1 MRHVSYGLAGGLIAA
16 TLMFPTAGFG
26 QQESDC
32 KSVQLTT
39 ANWTG
44 EAAKTYTA
52 EWLLDQLGYDAKVT
66 EASVQI
72 MFQSM
77 ASGDSDVGT
86 WSWLPSQR
94 SMIKPYMLDGEIDK
108 ITINMPDAKY
118 TVAVPTYVYEA
129 GVTSFADLDDH
140 RDKFNGKIY
149 GIEAGNDGN
158 KIIKQ
163 MINDDVHGLG
173 DWELVSSSQAGML
186 SQVKRHTN
194 NNEWIAFLGWSPHP
208 MNIQFDL
215 KYLAGGAEYWGPNK
229 GGARVYTWSHV
240 GWAWRCPNAGQF
252 FENFKFTA
260 EEQSLLGLYI
270 EQQGMEYP
278 EAGRH
283 LIKENPELL
292 DRWFGNGG
300 TYQTG
305 PVKTFEGSEKAP
317 DVIRSALGL

>member
-1 MRHVSYGLAGGLIAA
+1 MRHVSHCLAVGVTAA
-16 TLMFPTAGFG
+16 TLMFSTTAFG
-26 QQESDC
+26 QEGADC
-32 KSVQLTT
+32 KSVHLTT

-66 EASVQI
+66 VASVQI

-77 ASGDSDVGT
+77 ATGDSDVGT

-94 SMIKPYMLDGEIDK
+94 SMIKPHMLDGKIDK
-108 ITINMPDAKY
+108 VTINMPDAKY

-129 GVTSFADLDDH
+129 GVTGFADLDEH
-140 RDKFNGKIY
+140 REKFGGKIY
-149 GIEAGNDGN
+149 GIESGNDGN
-158 KIIKQ
+158 EIIKQ
-163 MINDDVHGLG
+163 MIKDDVYGLG
-173 DWELVSSSQAGML
+173 DWELVPSSQAGML
-186 SQVKRHTN
+186 SQVKRHTGKG
-194 NNEWIAFLGWSPHP
+194 EWIAFLGWTPHP
-208 MNIQFDL
+208 MNIQFDI
-215 KYLAGGAEYWGPNK
+215 KYLAGGEDYWGPNK
-229 GGARVYTWSHV
+229 GGARVYTFSHV

-270 EQQGMEYP
+270 EEQGMEYP

-283 LIKENPELL
+283 LIKEKPELV
-292 DRWFGNGG
+292 DRWFGSGG

-305 PVKTFEGSEKAP
+305 AVKTFEGSQRAAE
-317 DVIRSALGL
+317 VIRSALGL